1 MDKKQRKANEALKK
15 SQDYLKMKSKQQ
27 VKQLVKEEPID
38 RRHVLIRHKKQTNSG
53 TSIFDRP
60 SLEGEVISTK
70 VALLNRSLPS
80 ITIDGRKSILLKGQ
94 CVILNL
100 IRKVNGLEI
109 FAVMSADGRVSTS
122 YSNPTNVLP

>member
-53 TSIFDRP
+53 TSILTD
-60 SLEGEVISTK
+60 
-70 VALLNRSLPS
+70 LL
-80 ITIDGRKSILLKGQ
+80 
-94 CVILNL
+94 
-100 IRKVNGLEI
+100 
-109 FAVMSADGRVSTS
+109 
-122 YSNPTNVLP
+122 